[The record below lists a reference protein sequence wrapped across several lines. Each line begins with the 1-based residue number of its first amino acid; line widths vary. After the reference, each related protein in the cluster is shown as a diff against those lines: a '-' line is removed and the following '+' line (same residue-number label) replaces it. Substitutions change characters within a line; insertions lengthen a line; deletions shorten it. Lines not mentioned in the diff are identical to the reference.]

1 MREREQGR
9 YEIRHVPAVIR
20 ERDRTIGESR
30 TPVLPRYER
39 VCFEKQLT
47 RPTGKVLAE
56 LLHPVHPLMHSV
68 LDLTL
73 QAHRGK
79 LKQGAVLVD
88 PADDGDEPHLIIML
102 EHSVRETAEQ
112 AKSIASRRL
121 QFVAIDRACQASYA
135 GWAPH
140 LDLVPISEGDL
151 ALVQDILCSPWLSQ
165 PLEPLAL
172 QLASEK
178 LVPEHFAEVKNR
190 RELQADKTLAAV
202 HERLIKEINY
212 WQDRYLKLSDDV
224 KSGKQPR
231 MQPENARRRVDELTA
246 RLQQRTAEL
255 TALKQVVS
263 STPVVI
269 GSALVIPQGLLA
281 KRKGEIVFSTDAA
294 SRAHI
299 ERAAMQAV
307 TDAEQAL
314 GHMVIDVAADKC
326 GWDLTARPPLKSDGS
341 LPQDRHIEVKGRSKG
356 QTTITVSRNEILYA
370 LNQADK
376 FLLAIVLVEGD
387 KAEGPYYL
395 RQPFTKEPDLGVA
408 SINYDLADLLARS
421 TDAEGSL

>member
-1 MREREQGR
+1 
-9 YEIRHVPAVIR
+9 
-20 ERDRTIGESR
+20 
-30 TPVLPRYER
+30 
-39 VCFEKQLT
+39 
-47 RPTGKVLAE
+47 
-56 LLHPVHPLMHSV
+56 
-68 LDLTL
+68 
-73 QAHRGK
+73 
-79 LKQGAVLVD
+79 
-88 PADDGDEPHLIIML
+88 
-102 EHSVRETAEQ
+102 
-112 AKSIASRRL
+112 
-121 QFVAIDRACQASYA
+121 
-135 GWAPH
+135 
-140 LDLVPISEGDL
+140 L

-281 KRKGEIVFSTDAA
+281 KRKGRSCLAPMRPAA
-294 SRAHI
+294 PI
-299 ERAAMQAV
+299 
-307 TDAEQAL
+307 
-314 GHMVIDVAADKC
+314 
-326 GWDLTARPPLKSDGS
+326 
-341 LPQDRHIEVKGRSKG
+341 
-356 QTTITVSRNEILYA
+356 
-370 LNQADK
+370 
-376 FLLAIVLVEGD
+376 
-387 KAEGPYYL
+387 
-395 RQPFTKEPDLGVA
+395 
-408 SINYDLADLLARS
+408 
-421 TDAEGSL
+421 